1 MKRRQTLASSLI
13 ERASQVRM
21 RRETLAAGQVGL
33 LSNPKAGATAETE
46 TDTLN
51 EMSDLADAQNANNAI
66 ATDATL
72 DVVKASSAEA
82 GPMLDRT
89 TFLHIH
95 RQRARHILA
104 QVFGFDAS
112 DLMDDIINAVFVI
125 MYQALEAFEEFVV
138 DSVDGDSDVAEEGII
153 ASVTLLENAVDKTL
167 DKVEIYLMNNIF
179 MIPDNVSITLPIFQN
194 AETAL
199 LEEEEAELDAE
210 ILALQKRLA
219 ASRHYNKTLKKAIAC
234 GKAKN
239 ESLTLLLSSLQKS
252 TAANTPTIHVKK
264 QHEISETIQEMES
277 CAIDVGTL
285 LAQQAENSVG
295 DEFEG
300 ASAGGDAAVLSDM
313 ISGYLRAQRDDAD
326 TGHGSSTSALNT
338 GDVRKFLQAIKVG
351 GVASV
356 ADMDAA
362 KEIGMVPEGLSR
374 VKWGCA
380 DTETMS
386 AKQLTEAA
394 IASNKVVVF
403 SKTHCPYCRKAKALL
418 DSLGAQYE
426 AVELDQRADGSEIQA
441 YLAEKTGQRTVPNV
455 FIGGKQI
462 GGCDDVHALHA
473 KGGLKPLL

>member
-13 ERASQVRM
+13 ERASQVRL
-21 RRETLAAGQVGL
+21 RRETLAAGQVGM
-33 LSNPKAGATAETE
+33 LSNPKAAAAAETE

-51 EMSDLADAQNANNAI
+51 EMSDLADTQNSNNAI
-66 ATDATL
+66 LTDAPL

-82 GPMLDRT
+82 GPMLDRA

-95 RQRARHILA
+95 RQRARYILA

-179 MIPDNVSITLPIFQN
+179 MIPDNVSITLQIFQN
-194 AETAL
+194 VETAL
-199 LEEEEAELDAE
+199 LDEEEAELDAE

-239 ESLTLLLSSLQKS
+239 ASLTLLLSSLQKS
-252 TAANTPTIHVKK
+252 TAANTTPTIHMKK
-264 QHEISETIQEMES
+264 EHEISETIQEMES

-285 LAQQAENSVG
+285 LAQQAANSAG

-300 ASAGGDAAVLSDM
+300 AGAGGDAAVLSDM
-313 ISGYLRAQRDDAD
+313 ISGYLKAQRDTDN
-326 TGHGSSTSALNT
+326 GHGSSTSALNA
-338 GDVRKFLQAIKVG
+338 GDVRKFLEAIKVG

-356 ADMDAA
+356 ADMEAA

-380 DTETMS
+380 NAET
-386 AKQLTEAA
+386 
-394 IASNKVVVF
+394 V
-403 SKTHCPYCRKAKALL
+403 
-418 DSLGAQYE
+418 
-426 AVELDQRADGSEIQA
+426 
-441 YLAEKTGQRTVPNV
+441 
-455 FIGGKQI
+455 
-462 GGCDDVHALHA
+462 
-473 KGGLKPLL
+473 